1 MTVCCVCLEDIKAYK
16 KYTSYKCNICVN
28 TSVCKKCFKFMF
40 DSNIHTKC
48 PVCRSDNWCNND
60 SVLIIINDN
69 MEINDNH
76 CDITIKVRNGIMKL
90 KMILNILVKIVI
102 YLLLIWSCGFILMSI
117 YNNSSYQYIHYPDQI
132 IITMFLGTIF
142 IFTLFKCKNLCM
154 NNNEVNNIY

>member
-1 MTVCCVCLEDIKAYK
+1 MTVCCVCLEDIRAYK
-16 KYTSYKCNICVN
+16 KNTSYKCNICVN
-28 TSVCKKCFKFMF
+28 TSVCKKCFNFMIH
-40 DSNIHTKC
+40 SNIHTKC

-117 YNNSSYQYIHYPDQI
+117 YNNSSYQYINYPDQI

-154 NNNEVNNIY
+154 NND

>member
-1 MTVCCVCLEDIKAYK
+1 MIH
-16 KYTSYKCNICVN
+16 
-28 TSVCKKCFKFMF
+28 
-40 DSNIHTKC
+40 SNIHTKC

-154 NNNEVNNIY
+154 NND